1 MNKEEAS
8 YRQILRT
15 SSIIGGASVI
25 NIAIGLLRTKVVAVM
40 MGPAGVGLIGL
51 FTNIMTTAAVLAGAG
66 VGTVGTR
73 QIASASERGD
83 LAELVIARRALFW
96 GTLALSILGGAFL
109 LLLRAP
115 IAYRIWGDTSRSKD
129 IAWLGFGVALAI
141 ASASQGALLNGL
153 RRIKELALVS
163 VLGAALATVLGI
175 GALRLFGQQGLVIFV
190 LASPLASFLLG
201 HLFIARLAKIEAP
214 PTPMLTMMG
223 QWSILAR
230 LGFTFML
237 AGVAST
243 FAQLLVRT
251 MVQKDLGIDAMG
263 FFQAAWAIS
272 MTYIGFVLGAMGT
285 DFYPRLAGI
294 IHDHDQCN
302 RLVNEQTDIAVLLS
316 GPVFIT
322 MLALAPWVIRL
333 LYAGTF
339 APAAAILRWQVMGDV
354 LKVASWPLG
363 FILLAAGD
371 GRNYLLAETSASA
384 VFVLVSW
391 VGLPLLGVRATGI
404 AFLAMYSF
412 LLPLVF
418 WMARRRTRFTWDR
431 QVVRHFSALAL
442 AVCAV
447 FVLGSLSPVA
457 GALVGCLM
465 ALAFGMNTLA
475 QLSRMTN
482 MGGPVGRMGAFAR
495 TLMEKV
501 GA

>member
-214 PTPMLTMMG
+214 PTPMWTKR
-223 QWSILAR
+223 WP
-230 LGFTFML
+230 
-237 AGVAST
+237 
-243 FAQLLVRT
+243 VR
-251 MVQKDLGIDAMG
+251 
-263 FFQAAWAIS
+263 W
-272 MTYIGFVLGAMGT
+272 
-285 DFYPRLAGI
+285 
-294 IHDHDQCN
+294 
-302 RLVNEQTDIAVLLS
+302 
-316 GPVFIT
+316 
-322 MLALAPWVIRL
+322 
-333 LYAGTF
+333 
-339 APAAAILRWQVMGDV
+339 
-354 LKVASWPLG
+354 
-363 FILLAAGD
+363 
-371 GRNYLLAETSASA
+371 
-384 VFVLVSW
+384 
-391 VGLPLLGVRATGI
+391 
-404 AFLAMYSF
+404 
-412 LLPLVF
+412 
-418 WMARRRTRFTWDR
+418 RR
-431 QVVRHFSALAL
+431 
-442 AVCAV
+442 
-447 FVLGSLSPVA
+447 
-457 GALVGCLM
+457 
-465 ALAFGMNTLA
+465 
-475 QLSRMTN
+475 
-482 MGGPVGRMGAFAR
+482 
-495 TLMEKV
+495 
-501 GA
+501 